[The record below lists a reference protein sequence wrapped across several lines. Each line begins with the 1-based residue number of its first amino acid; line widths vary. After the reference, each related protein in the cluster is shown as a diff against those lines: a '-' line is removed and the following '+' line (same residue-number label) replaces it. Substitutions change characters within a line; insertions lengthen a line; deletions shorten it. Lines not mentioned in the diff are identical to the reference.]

1 MKTSF
6 RNMSALALAIATA
19 SSGTYGA
26 QLEEIIVTAQKRAQS
41 LQDVPISMTALSGD
55 KMEDAG
61 ITSFSDL
68 SGFVPNLAISENAVN
83 TIITMRGIS
92 VGANQSFEQSVGVY
106 VDGIHYGK
114 SRQIRTGLFD
124 LQQLEVLRGPQGI
137 LFGKNTLAGAIN
149 VTTAEPTLGAEG
161 ITGKIALTAETDNG
175 EMIEGNLNYS
185 PSDSLAFRF
194 AFRDQKDDGY
204 IDNAFP
210 GAQPGMPTTDEEI
223 WRFTTMWEPSENT
236 SVKFTHSQ
244 SEFERVGG
252 PGVIHSFSPI
262 APIPASNSLMYG
274 VMDMVYPE
282 YAAEV
287 AANDGSTTFR
297 DAVSIGGCALEES
310 VGMSSSVC
318 ANGGERPEGT
328 DTSTED
334 TALVI
339 EMETDSGFTFT
350 SVTGRNT
357 YDYQDG
363 MDADWMPVQFIGRSD
378 ISNYEQTSQEFRIAS
393 PTDQRFS
400 WIGGVYWSEAE
411 QDIDRVVMID
421 GTLGNPGAVQFV
433 TGYGAELA
441 RLTGADDFDGNVP
454 AAMAAAQAG
463 AMAAGTPSFLAFTKA
478 QIAGAIWG
486 LQNPDLDFDDFDE
499 ATQTAIVT
507 GFLTDPAGA
516 AVVNGMWGVDGQA
529 MWNQAGRV
537 SSYNQETDTTAAFFQ
552 GTYKL
557 TEDLTLT
564 AGVRYTEEDKKALAS
579 ADLTASITG
588 LATPNDGAFL
598 AALQSASFDVW
609 AHNFAEERSTDQMVP
624 AVNLQWEQSDTS
636 KYYISYSEGFKSG
649 GFNSVDDQNPVI
661 SAEGVPIPTT
671 PGIGFE
677 YDDETAKSWEIGG
690 KHVLMDGAMNFNWAY
705 FTSEY
710 EDQQVSTFVGLGFV
724 VANAASSD
732 IQGLEM
738 DLAWQATD
746 KLFLSASLAFLD
758 GEYGE
763 FDAAGCTAVQAA
775 ALLQLNNDAPG
786 EELSPSSPVTSA
798 MGCQQNFLGDGTPS
812 GSAQDISGGPLGS
825 DYSGSLTANY
835 VVPMANGNS
844 WYAGIDVNFTDSYL
858 MTGDLDPLDEQ
869 EGFEKVNIRLGVR
882 GDDWDLMFF
891 GRNITDEITA
901 NGAADVPLAAGSHFR
916 YMAVGETYGARF
928 SYQF

>member
-1 MKTSF
+1 MNKKSIRTLS
-6 RNMSALALAIATA
+6 SLALAVAAA
-19 SSGTYGA
+19 SSGAYGA
-26 QLEEIIVTAQKRAQS
+26 QLEEIIVTAQKRAES

-55 KMEDAG
+55 KMDEAG
-61 ITSFSDL
+61 ITSFNEL
-68 SGFVPNLAISENAVN
+68 NGFVPNLSIAENAVN

-149 VTTAEPTLGAEG
+149 VTTAEPTIGAEG
-161 ITGKIALTAETDNG
+161 ISGKIALTAETDNG
-175 EMIEGNLNYS
+175 EMVEGHLNYS

-204 IDNAFP
+204 IDNSFP
-210 GAQPGMPTTDEEI
+210 GAQPAMPTTDEEI
-223 WRFTTMWEPSENT
+223 WQFTTMWEPTDST
-236 SVKFTHSQ
+236 SVKFTHSK

-262 APIPASNSLMYG
+262 APIPASNALMYG
-274 VMDMVYPE
+274 VMNMVYPD

-328 DTSTED
+328 DTSAED

-378 ISNYEQTSQEFRIAS
+378 ISSYEQTSQEFRIAS

-400 WIGGVYWSEAE
+400 WVGGVYWSEAE
-411 QDIDRVVMID
+411 QEIDRSVVVD
-421 GTLGNPGAVQFV
+421 GTLGNPNAVQFV
-433 TGYGAELA
+433 TGFGA
-441 RLTGADDFDGNVP
+441 LTGADDFDGDL
-454 AAMAAAQAG
+454 AAAQAG
-463 AMAAGTPSFLAFTKA
+463 AMAAGTPSFLAFSKA
-478 QIAGAIWG
+478 QIAGAVLGAQGI
-486 LQNPDLDFDDFDE
+486 
-499 ATQTAIVT
+499 
-507 GFLTDPAGA
+507 TDPATIGA
-516 AVVNGMWGVDGQA
+516 WMASPTGVATLGAMWGVDGVA

-537 SSYNQETDTTAAFFQ
+537 SYYNQETDTTAAFFQ
-552 GTYKL
+552 GTYQL
-557 TEDLTLT
+557 RDDLTLT
-564 AGVRYTEEDKKALAS
+564 AGVRYTEEEKKAIAR
-579 ADLTASITG
+579 ADLVSAHTG
-588 LATPNDGAFL
+588 LATPNADPFL

-609 AHNFAEERSTDQMVP
+609 AHDFAEDRSTNQLVP
-624 AVNLQWEQSDTS
+624 AVNLQWERSDTS

-649 GFNSVDDQNPVI
+649 GFNSVDDQNPVVTT
-661 SAEGVPIPTT
+661 AGPQPTVPGV
-671 PGIGFE
+671 GFE

-705 FTSEY
+705 FNSEY

-724 VANAASSD
+724 VANAATSE

-738 DLAWQATD
+738 DMAWQATD
-746 KLFLSASLAFLD
+746 RLFLSASLAFLD

-786 EELSPSSPVTSA
+786 GELNSTSPVTNA

-812 GSAQDISGGPLGS
+812 GSAQDISGGALGS
-825 DYSGSLTANY
+825 DYSGSLSANY

-858 MTGDLDPLDEQ
+858 MTGDLDPEDEQ
-869 EGFEKVNIRLGVR
+869 EGFEKVNLRLGVR

-891 GRNITDEITA
+891 GRNITNEITA
-901 NGAADVPLAAGSHFR
+901 NGAADVPLSAGSHFR
-916 YMAVGETYGARF
+916 YMAAGEIYGARF
-928 SYQF
+928 SYSF

>member
-6 RNMSALALAIATA
+6 RNISALALAIATA
-19 SSGTYGA
+19 SSGAYAA
-26 QLEEIIVTAQKRAQS
+26 QLEEIIVTAQKRAES

-55 KMEDAG
+55 KMDDAG
-61 ITSFSDL
+61 ITSFSEL
-68 SGFVPNLAISENAVN
+68 NGFIPNLSIAENAVN

-92 VGANQSFEQSVGVY
+92 VGSNQSFEQSVGVY

-149 VTTAEPTLGAEG
+149 VTTAEPTIGEEG
-161 ITGKIALTAETDNG
+161 ISGKIALTAETNSG
-175 EMIEGNLNYS
+175 EMVEGHLNYS

-204 IDNAFP
+204 IDNSFP

-223 WRFTTMWEPSENT
+223 WRFTTMWEPTDST
-236 SVKFTHSQ
+236 SVKFTHSE

-274 VMDMVYPE
+274 VMGLAYPN

-287 AANDGSTTFR
+287 AANDGTTTFR
-297 DAVSIGGCALEES
+297 DAVSVGGCALEAS

-318 ANGGERPEGT
+318 ENGGERPEGT
-328 DTSTED
+328 DTSAKD

-378 ISNYEQTSQEFRIAS
+378 ISSYEQTSQEFRIAS

-400 WIGGVYWSEAE
+400 WVGGVYWSEAE
-411 QDIDRVVMID
+411 QEIDRVVTVD
-421 GTLGNPGAVQFV
+421 GTLGNPDTVQLV
-433 TGYGAELA
+433 TGQGAL
-441 RLTGADDFDGNVP
+441 
-454 AAMAAAQAG
+454 AAAGTLTPTTTPAEM
-463 AMAAGTPSFLAFTKA
+463 MAAGTPSFLAFSKA
-478 QIAGAIWG
+478 QIGPALYGGGVKKG
-486 LQNPDLDFDDFDE
+486 LIDPTIVSLE
-499 ATQTAIVT
+499 AYLASPGGQ
-507 GFLTDPAGA
+507 A
-516 AVVNGMWGVDGQA
+516 AVDAYWGTDGLG

-537 SSYNQETDTTAAFFQ
+537 SYYNQETDTTAAFFQ
-552 GTYKL
+552 GTYQL
-557 TEDLTLT
+557 REDLTLT
-564 AGVRYTEEDKKALAS
+564 AGVRYTEEEKKAIARADLAS
-579 ADLTASITG
+579 AHTG
-588 LATPNDGAFL
+588 LATPNADPFL

-609 AHNFAEERSTDQMVP
+609 AHDFAEDRSTNQLVP
-624 AVNLQWEQSDTS
+624 AVNLQWARSDTS

-661 SAEGVPIPTT
+661 TADGTPSPTT
-671 PGIGFE
+671 PGVGFE

-705 FTSEY
+705 FNSEY

-724 VANAASSD
+724 VANAATSE

-738 DLAWQATD
+738 DMAWQATD
-746 KLFLSASLAFLD
+746 RLFLSASIAFLD

-786 EELSPSSPVTSA
+786 EELSPTSPVTSA
-798 MGCQQNFLGDGTPS
+798 MGCQQKFLGDGTPS

-858 MTGDLDPLDEQ
+858 MTGDLDPIDEQ
-869 EGFEKVNIRLGVR
+869 EGFEKVNLRLGVR

-891 GRNITDEITA
+891 GRNITNEITA
-901 NGAADVPLAAGSHFR
+901 NGAADVPLSAGSHFR
-916 YMAVGETYGARF
+916 YMAAGEIYGARF
-928 SYQF
+928 SYSF

>member
-1 MKTSF
+1 MNKKSIRTLS
-6 RNMSALALAIATA
+6 SLALAVAAA
-19 SSGTYGA
+19 SSGAYGA
-26 QLEEIIVTAQKRAQS
+26 QLEEIIVTAQKRAES

-55 KMEDAG
+55 KMDDAG
-61 ITSFSDL
+61 ITSFTEL
-68 SGFVPNLAISENAVN
+68 NGFVPNLSIAENAVN

-149 VTTAEPTLGAEG
+149 VTTAEPTIGEEG
-161 ITGKIALTAETDNG
+161 ISGKIALTAETDNG
-175 EMIEGNLNYS
+175 EMVEGHLNYS

-204 IDNAFP
+204 IDNSFP

-223 WRFTTMWEPSENT
+223 WRFTTMWEPTDST
-236 SVKFTHSQ
+236 SVKFTHSE

-274 VMDMVYPE
+274 VMGLAYPN

-287 AANDGSTTFR
+287 AANDGTTTFR

-328 DTSTED
+328 DTSAED

-378 ISNYEQTSQEFRIAS
+378 ISSYEQTSQEFRIAS

-400 WIGGVYWSEAE
+400 WVGGVYWSEAE
-411 QDIDRVVMID
+411 QEIDRVVTVD
-421 GTLGNPGAVQFV
+421 GTLGNPGTVQLV
-433 TGYGAELA
+433 TGQGAL
-441 RLTGADDFDGNVP
+441 
-454 AAMAAAQAG
+454 AAAGTLTATTTP
-463 AMAAGTPSFLAFTKA
+463 AEMMAAGTPSFLAFSKA
-478 QIAGAIWG
+478 QIAGAVLGAQGIT
-486 LQNPDLDFDDFDE
+486 DE
-499 ATQTAIVT
+499 ATIGAWMTSPT
-507 GFLTDPAGA
+507 GVATLDA
-516 AVVNGMWGVDGQA
+516 MWGVDGVA

-537 SSYNQETDTTAAFFQ
+537 SYYNQETDTTAAFFQ
-552 GTYKL
+552 GTYQL
-557 TEDLTLT
+557 RDDLTLT
-564 AGVRYTEEDKKALAS
+564 AGVRYTEEEKKAIARADLAS
-579 ADLTASITG
+579 AHTG
-588 LATPNDGAFL
+588 LATPNADPFL

-609 AHNFAEERSTDQMVP
+609 AHDFAEDRSTNQLVP
-624 AVNLQWEQSDTS
+624 AVNLQWERSDTS

-661 SAEGVPIPTT
+661 NANGTPSPTVPGV
-671 PGIGFE
+671 GFE

-705 FTSEY
+705 FNSEY

-724 VANAASSD
+724 VANAATSE

-738 DLAWQATD
+738 DMAWQATD
-746 KLFLSASLAFLD
+746 RLFLSASIAFLD

-786 EELSPSSPVTSA
+786 GALSPSSPATSA
-798 MGCQQNFLGDGTPS
+798 MGCQQKFLGDGTPS
-812 GSAQDISGGPLGS
+812 GSAQDVSGGPLGS

-844 WYAGIDVNFTDSYL
+844 WYAGIDVNFTDSFL
-858 MTGDLDPLDEQ
+858 MTGDLDPIDEQ
-869 EGFEKVNIRLGVR
+869 EGFEKVNLRLGVR

-891 GRNITDEITA
+891 GRNITNEITA
-901 NGAADVPLAAGSHFR
+901 NGAADVPLSAGSHFR
-916 YMAVGETYGARF
+916 YMAAGEIYGARF
-928 SYQF
+928 SYSF

>member
-1 MKTSF
+1 MNKKSIRTLS
-6 RNMSALALAIATA
+6 SLALAVAAA
-19 SSGTYGA
+19 SSGAYGA
-26 QLEEIIVTAQKRAQS
+26 QLEEIIVTAQKRAES

-55 KMEDAG
+55 KMDDAG
-61 ITSFSDL
+61 ITSFTEL
-68 SGFVPNLAISENAVN
+68 NGFVPNLSIAENAVN

-149 VTTAEPTLGAEG
+149 VTTAEPTIGEEG
-161 ITGKIALTAETDNG
+161 ISGKIALTAETDNG
-175 EMIEGNLNYS
+175 EMVEGHLNYS

-204 IDNAFP
+204 IDNSFP

-223 WRFTTMWEPSENT
+223 WRFTTMWEPTDST
-236 SVKFTHSQ
+236 SVKFTHSE

-262 APIPASNSLMYG
+262 GPIPASNSLMYG
-274 VMDMVYPE
+274 VMGLAYPN

-287 AANDGSTTFR
+287 AANDGTTTFR

-328 DTSTED
+328 DTSAED

-378 ISNYEQTSQEFRIAS
+378 ISSYEQTSQEFRIAS

-400 WIGGVYWSEAE
+400 WVGGVYWSEAE
-411 QDIDRVVMID
+411 QEIDRVVAVD
-421 GTLGNPGAVQFV
+421 GTLGNPGTVQLV
-433 TGYGAELA
+433 TGQGAL
-441 RLTGADDFDGNVP
+441 
-454 AAMAAAQAG
+454 AAAGTLTATTTP
-463 AMAAGTPSFLAFTKA
+463 AEMMAAGTPSFLAFSKA
-478 QIAGAIWG
+478 QIAGAVLGAQGITDAATIGAWMTSPTG
-486 LQNPDLDFDDFDE
+486 VATLD
-499 ATQTAIVT
+499 A
-507 GFLTDPAGA
+507 
-516 AVVNGMWGVDGQA
+516 MWGVDGVA

-537 SSYNQETDTTAAFFQ
+537 SYYNQETDTTAAFFQ
-552 GTYKL
+552 GTYQL
-557 TEDLTLT
+557 REDLTLT
-564 AGVRYTEEDKKALAS
+564 AGVRYTEEEKKAIAR
-579 ADLTASITG
+579 ADLVSAHTG
-588 LATPNDGAFL
+588 LATPNADPFL

-609 AHNFAEERSTDQMVP
+609 AHDFAEDRSTNQLVP
-624 AVNLQWEQSDTS
+624 AVNLQWERSDTS

-661 SAEGVPIPTT
+661 NANGTPSPTVPGV
-671 PGIGFE
+671 GFE

-705 FTSEY
+705 FNSEY

-724 VANAASSD
+724 VANAATSE

-738 DLAWQATD
+738 DMAWQATD
-746 KLFLSASLAFLD
+746 RLFLSASVAFLD

-786 EELSPSSPVTSA
+786 GALSPSSPVTSA
-798 MGCQQNFLGDGTPS
+798 MGCQQKFLGDGTPS
-812 GSAQDISGGPLGS
+812 GSAQDVSGGPLGS

-844 WYAGIDVNFTDSYL
+844 WYAGIDVNFTDSFL
-858 MTGDLDPLDEQ
+858 MTGDLDPIDEQ
-869 EGFEKVNIRLGVR
+869 EGFEKVNLRLGVR

-891 GRNITDEITA
+891 GRNITNEITA
-901 NGAADVPLAAGSHFR
+901 NGAADVPLSAGSHFR
-916 YMAVGETYGARF
+916 YMAAGEIYGARF
-928 SYQF
+928 SYSF